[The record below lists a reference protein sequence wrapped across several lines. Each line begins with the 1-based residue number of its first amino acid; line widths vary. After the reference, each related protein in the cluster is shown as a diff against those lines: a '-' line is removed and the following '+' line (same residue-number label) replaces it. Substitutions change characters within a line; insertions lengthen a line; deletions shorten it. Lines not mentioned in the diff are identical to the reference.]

1 MVIDLFGLSADEV
14 RIKFP
19 EVFQHLLTKA
29 KPERDQNRNKIF
41 REFWWVIGHPR
52 PQFRRAVEGLSR
64 YVVTIETM
72 KHRIF
77 GFLPI
82 DVVPDSTLVT
92 FATEDDCQFGVLG
105 SRVHVVWALATGGRL
120 GVGNDPRYNKSRCFE
135 TFPFPIATDAQ
146 QARIRA
152 LAEQLD
158 AHRKRQQALHSGLT
172 LTGMYNVLEKL
183 RLSATLTAK
192 DKTIHEQGLVS
203 VLAQLHDELD
213 AAVFDA
219 YGWSDLAP
227 ALVGKP
233 GGTTPYPDKPA
244 AQAEAEEE
252 LLSRLVALNAER
264 AAEEARGRVRWLR
277 PEFQNP
283 GGAQAAQG
291 EMETGAE
298 TAIAAIAQKKLAW
311 PKSLPEQVQ
320 ALRGALVAAPGPLT
334 TEQLARG
341 FTRAQ
346 TKKVQELLETLVA
359 LGQVHRNHDGC
370 YIFGG

>member
-1 MVIDLFGLSADEV
+1 MLVHCAQMSLLSGRSVESSAC
-14 RIKFP
+14 
-19 EVFQHLLTKA
+19 HLGA
-29 KPERDQNRNKIF
+29 CN
-41 REFWWVIGHPR
+41 
-52 PQFRRAVEGLSR
+52 
-64 YVVTIETM
+64 
-72 KHRIF
+72 
-77 GFLPI
+77 
-82 DVVPDSTLVT
+82 
-92 FATEDDCQFGVLG
+92 
-105 SRVHVVWALATGGRL
+105 GGRL
-120 GVGNDPRYNKSRCFE
+120 GVGNDPRYNKTRCFE
-135 TFPFPIATDAQ
+135 TFPFPNATDAQ

-158 AHRKRQQALHSGLT
+158 AHRKRQQALHPGLT

-183 RLSATLTAK
+183 RRRNP
-192 DKTIHEQGLVS
+192 DGEGKTIHEQGLVS

-291 EMETGAE
+291 EMDTGEE
-298 TAIAAIAQKKLAW
+298 TAVAAIAQKKLAW
-311 PKSLPEQVQ
+311 PKTLPEQVQ
-320 ALRGALVAAPGPLT
+320 ALRGALVTAPGPLT

-346 TKKVQELLETLVA
+346 TRKVQELLETLVA
-359 LGQVHRNHDGC
+359 IGQATRNADGC
-370 YIFGG
+370 YSFAG